1 MCKNIFKN
9 RSFCCCFWVL
19 YISVSFPPWTPE
31 RNNDTIRK
39 QAVHQDR
46 LLMNRVQHFIQYVS
60 ERKCTCGIRWS
71 PHNSPEDGAIFSWN
85 HENVNLYLREYKTLK
100 YLSLKESPSRPQL
113 CEKTLQLL
121 LQPHL
126 PPLFFYG
133 QMDHLS
139 SMDKWIAYLLW
150 IQTDHFPNILDQ
162 C

>member
-9 RSFCCCFWVL
+9 RTFCCCFWVL

-85 HENVNLYLREYKTLK
+85 HENVNLRKYKTLK

-113 CEKTLQLL
+113 CES
-121 LQPHL
+121 HL
-126 PPLFFYG
+126 FLYSSSFNPICLPSSSI

-150 IQTDHFPNILDQ
+150 IQMDHFPNILDQ